1 MSTAATLTVNG
12 RTVLGTFSK
21 GVTGSAALNFGQ
33 SGGQNCDKVCPFHPE
48 STAPNPDGVRCYA
61 VRVESR
67 PDRQTLAAKLQ
78 RHEQAKPADVV
89 RAADAECK
97 ERAYRLPWFRVSAFG
112 SVPSRVPLP
121 LVRLLWR
128 LADAGTPI
136 HLPVESKAKRARY
149 QSALGDRV
157 AVRWSAPTPS
167 AFLSEPG
174 IVSTVAGS
182 MDQRPA
188 DRVRAARDLAK
199 ERRQASGRGCIV
211 CPAVTVRHLRKSP
224 SPHAKCGGCTACAD
238 PALDVVYPAH
248 A

>member
-33 SGGQNCDKVCPFHPE
+33 SGGKNCAKVCPFHPE
-48 STAPNPDGVRCYA
+48 SNAPNPDGVRCYA

-67 PDRQTLAAKLQ
+67 PDRKQLAAKLQ
-78 RHEQAKPADVV
+78 RHEDAKPADVV

-112 SVPSRVPLP
+112 SVPPRVPLP

-136 HLPVESKAKRARY
+136 HLPVESKAKRDRY
-149 QSALGDRV
+149 QLSLGKRV
-157 AVRWSAPTPS
+157 AVRWSAPTAAS
-167 AFLSEPG
+167 FLADSG

-182 MDQRPA
+182 MNETPRE
-188 DRVRAARDLAK
+188 RVRAAADLAR
-199 ERRQASGRGCIV
+199 ERREKSGRACVV
-211 CPAVTVRHLRKSP
+211 CPAVAARHLRTGSKS
-224 SPHAKCGGCTACAD
+224 AKCGLCTACAD
-238 PALDVVYPAH
+238 PGVDVVYPAH